1 MLCVSLPE
9 YPNYIIYF
17 DGRVYTTKRNM
28 FIKQSIDKYG
38 YNNIQ
43 LNSNGKMKNFKM
55 HRLLAM
61 CFFPH
66 NANLDKIQIDHIN
79 RIRNDNRL
87 ENLRFADYEVQQK
100 NSKRK
105 KLPFGILPFIYN
117 YKQSHKDKI
126 YYSYL
131 FTARYNNKQIQ
142 KHSKDLDTLIKFRN
156 QYLRNNMGL
165 LDKFEKSVE
174 LDELICYLVPIN

>member
-1 MLCVSLPE
+1 MLSVSLPE
-9 YPNYIIYF
+9 FPNYIVYF
-17 DGRVYTTKRNM
+17 DGRVYSTKRNM

-105 KLPFGILPFIYN
+105 KLPFGILPFIYKTQQN
-117 YKQSHKDKI
+117 NKDKI
-126 YYSYL
+126 LVYYHNY
-131 FTARYNNKQIQ
+131 
-142 KHSKDLDTLIKFRN
+142 
-156 QYLRNNMGL
+156 
-165 LDKFEKSVE
+165 LDKNRDKINEKVKCE
-174 LDELICYLVPIN
+174 CGCDVLKRELIPHQKTKKHIKLMNQIKTENKN